1 MFRQASQSRR
11 KRPPLYVTSQDD
23 IKQSE
28 GALII
33 CLIASMGIINQHGT
47 QLWTSG
53 EIQYRAQQVKLPNRL
68 IMVVGQLV

>member
-11 KRPPLYVTSQDD
+11 ERPALYVTSEDD

-33 CLIASMGIINQHGT
+33 CLIASTGIINRHGS
-47 QLWTSG
+47 QLWTSR
-53 EIQYRAQQVKLPNRL
+53 ETQYSAQQVKVPYRL
-68 IMVVGQLV
+68 VTELR

>member
-11 KRPPLYVTSQDD
+11 KRPPFYTRSEDD

-33 CLIASMGIINQHGT
+33 CLIASTGIINRHGT
-47 QLWTSG
+47 QLWTSKG
-53 EIQYRAQQVKLPNRL
+53 TQYSAQQVKVPYRL
-68 IMVVGQLV
+68 NTEVR